1 MNWFLDKA
9 AKGIG
14 KLTRIMY
21 DEEEPLHNSVGKPL
35 ASLADYL
42 ANEEEKDNKLKEE
55 NTALWAGKKLLKGTI
70 QGILGSSFSSNK

>member
-9 AKGIG
+9 SKGIG

-35 ASLADYL
+35 AYLADYL

-55 NTALWAGKKLLKGTI
+55 NTTLWAGKKLLKGTI
-70 QGILGSSFSSNK
+70 KGILGSSLSSNK